1 MAAAPFDAGRIDTH
15 IGRMAHPR
23 RRYALAVA
31 ALLALPAWS
40 GARGQ
45 VASDIAA
52 LVTPAAEIEACKKNA
67 LAIHIVVENVRNAKG
82 IVTAELYVDRKAV
95 FLKKA
100 GRLMRMRVPA
110 SKGRTELCL
119 VAPEAGDYTVAVFHD
134 ENADKK
140 FDRDFFGIPSEGY
153 GFSNNPG
160 FRFGL
165 PAMEEIRFAVKD
177 RPTTLSIT
185 LTYL

>member
-1 MAAAPFDAGRIDTH
+1 MVRPQHRFAPALIALIVLAADLDARAQPVTD
-15 IGRMAHPR
+15 
-23 RRYALAVA
+23 
-31 ALLALPAWS
+31 PAT
-40 GARGQ
+40 
-45 VASDIAA
+45 
-52 LVTPAAEIEACKKNA
+52 LVTPEAEVEACKKNGR
-67 LAIHIVVENVRNAKG
+67 AIHIVVENVRNAEG

-100 GRLMRMRVPA
+100 GRLMRMRVLA
-110 SKGRTELCL
+110 AQGRTELCL

-134 ENADKK
+134 EDADKK
-140 FDRDFFGIPSEGY
+140 FNRDFFGIPTEGY

-165 PAMEEIRFAVKD
+165 PEMEEIRFAVED
-177 RPTTLSIT
+177 GPITLPIT

>member
-1 MAAAPFDAGRIDTH
+1 MTAPRFRTVLALAAPL
-15 IGRMAHPR
+15 M
-23 RRYALAVA
+23 LA
-31 ALLALPAWS
+31 ALT
-40 GARGQ
+40 GARGEDT
-45 VASDIAA
+45 ADIAS
-52 LVTPAAEIEACKKNA
+52 LVTPPAEIEACEKNQR
-67 LAIHIVVENVRNAKG
+67 AIHVLVENVRNAKG

-110 SKGRTELCL
+110 SEGRTRLCL
-119 VAPEAGDYTVAVFHD
+119 VAPEAGDYIVAVFHD

-140 FDRDFFGIPSEGY
+140 FDRDLFGIPTEGY

-165 PAMEEIRFAVKD
+165 PEMDEIRFTVAD